1 MKRRVTYV
9 GGMLL
14 LAAPLVG
21 PAAAQDLEKIA
32 MARVRLTTEPARAQG
47 CSRVG
52 TARDDSIRDLRRKVV
67 KMGGNTALLAFGGTE
82 DLSAV
87 YAEVFRCADP
97 PANAPGT
104 APARIPQP
112 PAGPP
117 PPPPPAP
124 APPTR

>member
-1 MKRRVTYV
+1 MGVA
-9 GGMLL
+9 GLL
-14 LAAPLVG
+14 LMLAAAAAG
-21 PAAAQDLEKIA
+21 PAAGQDAEKIA
-32 MARVRLTTEPARAQG
+32 MARVRLTTEPGLTQG
-47 CSRVG
+47 CARIG
-52 TARDDSIRDLRRKVV
+52 PARDDSIKDLRRKVV

-97 PANAPGT
+97 PAPAPGT

-117 PPPPPAP
+117 PPPPPPAP
-124 APPTR
+124 AR